1 MKPVLVLQ
9 HLVSD
14 GTSFLGTWLAE
25 QGVAMDVRCTEA
37 GDVFPHD
44 LAAHGAL
51 AILGGSMGA
60 NDPLPSLRQ
69 AEALVRSALA
79 LQMPTIGHCLGGQ
92 LIARALGAPIRPS
105 PRPEVGWFA
114 LDWAPEAITWFGE
127 PVAMTAAPEVF
138 QWHFDAFA
146 LPPGAVPLARTAACP
161 HQAFALGNCL
171 AMQFHVELDASKLE
185 TWLTTTDPDYEL
197 ALRQDPDQVQTATQ
211 MRLDAERRLAA
222 QQGLAAFAY
231 TRWLGSA
238 AGR

>member
-9 HLVSD
+9 HLHSD
-14 GTSFLGTWLAE
+14 GPSFLGTWLAG

-37 GDVFPHD
+37 GDVVPDD

-69 AEALVRSALA
+69 AEALVRRALA
-79 LQMPTIGHCLGGQ
+79 RQMPTIGHCLGGQ
-92 LIARALGAPIRPS
+92 LIARALGAPIGPS

-114 LDWAPEAITWFGE
+114 LDWAPEANAWFGE
-127 PVAMTAAPEVF
+127 ALTMTAAPEVF

-146 LPPGAVPLARTAACP
+146 PPPGAVPLAGSAGCP

-171 AMQFHVELDASKLE
+171 AMQFHVELDAPKLE
-185 TWLTTTDPDYEL
+185 TWLTTADPDYER
-197 ALRQDPDQVQTATQ
+197 ALRQDPDQVQTAAQ

-222 QQGLAAFAY
+222 QQGLATFAY
-231 TRWLGSA
+231 ARWLSGA
-238 AGR
+238 AGC